1 MKTNIQLLTFA
12 IALCSALWITKSCR
26 PEPDELY
33 PNLVEADTAT
43 VDTISAEP
51 QIPPYDTCYEN
62 AIAHLKEYEGFRE
75 KPYKDMDGSWTIGYG
90 HHMIDGY
97 WKWNETMSEYSADT
111 LLRSDLNKRI
121 ENVLRMYDLQGYRA
135 LAIALFIYNCGST
148 AYDGSTLRKL
158 VDEGKP
164 IDEEIVKWCHY
175 TNKGVTFTNE
185 RMKER
190 REFELKIYNYGMVDI
205 R

>member
-1 MKTNIQLLTFA
+1 MKNNVKLYVFV
-12 IALCSALWITKSCR
+12 IALCSALWVLKSCR
-26 PEPDELY
+26 LEPDELY
-33 PNLVEADTAT
+33 PPAQIEEV
-43 VDTISAEP
+43 VDSIPVSTIPSYDSCYAE
-51 QIPPYDTCYEN
+51 
-62 AIAHLKEYEGFRE
+62 AIAHLKEYEGFGE

-97 WKWNETMSEYSADT
+97 WKWNEAMSEYSADT

-121 ENVLRMYDLQGYRA
+121 ENVLRIYDLQGYRA
-135 LAIALFIYNCGST
+135 LAIALFIYNCSPT
-148 AYDGSTLRKL
+148 AYDNSTLRKL

-175 TNKGVTFTNE
+175 TKDGVTFANE

-190 REFELKIYNYGMVDI
+190 REFELKIYNYGMVQ
-205 R
+205 